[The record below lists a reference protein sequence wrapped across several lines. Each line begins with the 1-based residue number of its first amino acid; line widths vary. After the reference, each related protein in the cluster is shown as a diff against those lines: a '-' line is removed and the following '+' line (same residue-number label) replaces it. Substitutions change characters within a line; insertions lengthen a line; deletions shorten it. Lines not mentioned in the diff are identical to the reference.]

1 MTPEAGMNRSQ
12 ELTKGTLTRLRH
24 LAHDLS
30 NSLET
35 IIQASYLMGQT
46 KLDTK
51 NKKLLTMLDQAA
63 QDAVRINR
71 SLREILRSQSEHPD
85 QSRAS

>member
-1 MTPEAGMNRSQ
+1 MAQETGMDRPQKLSTDSLAQ
-12 ELTKGTLTRLRH
+12 LRR

-35 IIQASYLMGQT
+35 IVQAAYLMGQT
-46 KLDTK
+46 KLEAK

-71 SLREILRSQSEHPD
+71 SLREILRSQNERPEN
-85 QSRAS
+85 SRAS

>member
-1 MTPEAGMNRSQ
+1 MSPEVEMNRSQ
-12 ELTKGTLTRLRH
+12 ELAAEKIAQLRR

-35 IIQASYLMGQT
+35 IIQASYLMAQA
-46 KLDTK
+46 KLDAK
-51 NKKLLTMLDQAA
+51 SKKLLAMLDQAA

-71 SLREILRSQSEHPD
+71 SLRELLRSQSE
-85 QSRAS
+85 SSEK